1 MRNYLPARGKG
12 FNAVFPETTTPA
24 VCRAIRSV
32 ICLLDEAH
40 LRPYEALPTDLVFY
54 YRASSMSRQRF
65 PLTERLTRAIPV
77 VKEDGLSKFPGKA
90 HRCIFNSLQGI
101 LLCAG
106 TGENGITRASSR
118 LLRAPGVEGTRGGG
132 P

>member
-1 MRNYLPARGKG
+1 MRSYLPARAKR

-24 VCRAIRSV
+24 VCGAIRSV
-32 ICLLDEAH
+32 ICLLDEAL
-40 LRPYEALPTDLVFY
+40 LRLYEAQPTDLVSY
-54 YRASSMSRQRF
+54 YRASSTSRQRF

-77 VKEDGLSKFPGKA
+77 AKEDGLSKFPKKA
-90 HRCIFNSLQGI
+90 HGCIFYSLQGI
-101 LLCAG
+101 LLFAG
-106 TGENGITRASSR
+106 TGEDGITRASSR